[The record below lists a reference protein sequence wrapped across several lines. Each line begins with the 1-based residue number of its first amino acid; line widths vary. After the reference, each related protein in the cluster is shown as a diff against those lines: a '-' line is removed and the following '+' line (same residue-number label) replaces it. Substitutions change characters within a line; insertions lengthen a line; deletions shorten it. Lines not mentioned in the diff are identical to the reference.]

1 MAGKGVVGA
10 MVRVFLLILM
20 MVALPVNA
28 LSAASCC
35 DDLNME
41 IQLENP
47 PCHENQHKEEDR
59 NQSCQECIFCMN
71 NAFFF
76 SERVE
81 SNFYMV
87 VAGVSGNIPSFD
99 SHDLR
104 PPFKPPKAV

>member
-1 MAGKGVVGA
+1 MAGKGVVGG

-35 DDLNME
+35 DDLNIE

-47 PCHENQHKEEDR
+47 PCHENQDTEE
-59 NQSCQECIFCMN
+59 NQKKPCQECIFCMN
-71 NAFFF
+71 NIFFF
-76 SERVE
+76 SERFENNFDMVE
-81 SNFYMV
+81 E
-87 VAGVSGNIPSFD
+87 GVSGNIPSFN